1 MHLKTNIV
9 ENMDKRQSKKHMCGR
24 SEGIK
29 LNLRSK
35 WDNRCCRERHHE
47 DPPLQV
53 GLVIPSILIITI
65 TMIIVIFLIIAVILI
80 ILIPMMIRR
89 EAIADMVPVDI
100 CINLLVC
107 VAWQT
112 ARQPKGAPIKVVR
125 IPTMWWVDSQPLTGF
140 LPTMIRFLTS
150 SQKSNHGGSIF
161 NP

>member
-9 ENMDKRQSKKHMCGR
+9 ENMDMRQSKKHRCGR
-24 SEGIK
+24 SKGIK
-29 LNLRSK
+29 TNPRSK

-80 ILIPMMIRR
+80 VLIPMMIRR

-140 LPTMIRFLTS
+140 LAMIGFLAS
-150 SQKSNHGGSIF
+150 SQNSNHGGSIF

>member
-1 MHLKTNIV
+1 
-9 ENMDKRQSKKHMCGR
+9 
-24 SEGIK
+24 
-29 LNLRSK
+29 
-35 WDNRCCRERHHE
+35 
-47 DPPLQV
+47 
-53 GLVIPSILIITI
+53 
-65 TMIIVIFLIIAVILI
+65 MIIVIFLIIAVILI

-125 IPTMWWVDSQPLTGF
+125 IPTIWWVDSQPLTGF
-140 LPTMIRFLTS
+140 LPTMIGFLTS